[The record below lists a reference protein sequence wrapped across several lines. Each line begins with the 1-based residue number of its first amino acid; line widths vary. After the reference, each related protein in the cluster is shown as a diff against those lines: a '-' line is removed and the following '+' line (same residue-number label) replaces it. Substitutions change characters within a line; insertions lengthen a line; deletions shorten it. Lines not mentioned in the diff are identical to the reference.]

1 MTVYYNAFV
10 FYYLSVLVVG
20 MNPVISGLDELLL
33 ELNKTNDF
41 HIFCKQV
48 REKLK
53 ESHA

>member
-1 MTVYYNAFV
+1 MTVYYN
-10 FYYLSVLVVG
+10 SIVLVVG
-20 MNPVISGLDELLL
+20 MDPVISGLDELLL